1 MPEGEEATRALAP
14 IIQRLLPDLHGAA
27 WIATRVEVLPGVVD
41 SEIVHVTPAMDH
53 LYRYTWPDT
62 LVGQRISEIHL
73 LADAQITRQYSL
85 LRYQGLEAPRHYVM
99 HGVHPTGQIFRV
111 IKHVQQHTIGPF
123 TLWITHHEPW
133 HRSAPYPVLR
143 PLRCPPVARA
153 DVRPFV
159 GYANVAETQEW
170 LRWLHATA
178 APEALFSALSTPA
191 PALQPP
197 FGAHLR
203 QARQRQGLSLRVL
216 AQRCTALCGRP
227 VTRQHL
233 SSLEQGRRRPSLPL
247 FQILVTVLALDPAP
261 LLATLGAV
269 AGPRTAAAS
278 GSRAPRPQARLA
290 HVQAAAQQVAQ
301 AQQGYREALRAAQQA
316 GHSLRQLAA
325 AAGQS
330 PSRIRQLLRT
340 TPQAPAPPPATRQP
354 V

>member
-1 MPEGEEATRALAP
+1 MPENEEATQALAP
-14 IIQRLLPDLHGAA
+14 IIQRFLHDLYGAA
-27 WIATRVEVLPGVVD
+27 WIAKRIEVLPGVVD
-41 SEIVHVTPAMDH
+41 SEIVHVTPAMER

-99 HGVHPTGQIFRV
+99 HGLHPTGHIFRV

-133 HRSAPYPVLR
+133 HRSAPYPFLR
-143 PLRCPPVARA
+143 PLLRPPGSLA
-153 DVRPFV
+153 DIRPFV

-170 LRWLHATA
+170 LHWLHETA
-178 APEALFSALSTPA
+178 DPEALFPSLPTPA
-191 PALQPP
+191 HALQPTL
-197 FGAHLR
+197 GARLR
-203 QARQRQGLSLRVL
+203 QARQRQGLSLRLL
-216 AQRCTALCGRP
+216 AQRCTALLGRP

-233 SSLEQGRRRPSLPL
+233 SSLEQDRRRPSLHL
-247 FQILVTVLALDPAP
+247 FQVLVTVLALDPAP
-261 LLATLGAV
+261 LLATLSAV
-269 AGPRTAAAS
+269 AGPLTAPAGGRRTHL
-278 GSRAPRPQARLA
+278 PQARLA
-290 HVQAAAQQVAQ
+290 HVQAAAQQVAH
-301 AQQGYREALRAAQQA
+301 AQQVYREALCAAEQA

-340 TPQAPAPPPATRQP
+340 TPRPTAPPPSTR
-354 V
+354 